1 MRIDFYLLND
11 THPEAVWLSACRLL
25 EKAYLRNHNIFV
37 YCSNQRDAEHL
48 DELLWTFKPNSFIPH
63 HLQGEGPEPPPPIQI
78 GYAEEPRGFTDIL
91 MNLSDSVPAFVSRFQ
106 RIIEI
111 VSTDDSAKTISREH
125 FRHYRSMGITPGTH
139 NLPNM
144 NTQTDTCP

>member
-11 THPEAVWLSACRLL
+11 TNPQAMWLTTCRLL
-25 EKAYLRNHNIFV
+25 EKAYLRKHRVFV
-37 YCSNQRDAEHL
+37 YCSNQEDAEYL

-91 MNLSDSVPAFVSRFQ
+91 INLSETVPPFASRFQ
-106 RIIEI
+106 RIMEI
-111 VSTDDSAKTISREH
+111 VSADESAKAISREH
-125 FRHYRSMGITPGTH
+125 FRQYRNMGITPQTH
-139 NLPNM
+139 TIPNSI
-144 NTQTDTCP
+144 TT